1 VGWVFGEDGWGHI
14 EPDAANPANMIL
26 PFAHI
31 FVILLSEGESMDYDS
46 DLAAAAEI
54 LSQAQRIAV
63 LTGAG
68 ISAESGIPTFRGEE
82 GLWKKYRAEEL
93 ATPQS
98 FYQNPQLVWEWYDW
112 RRGIFASK
120 EPNPG
125 HLVLAKW
132 EETLPSLT
140 LITQNIDG
148 LHRRAGSKNILELHG
163 NAWKLRCT
171 KEGTVAENHDVPL
184 PEIPPHCP
192 DCESLLRPHVV
203 WFGESLDA
211 EIIHKASLLS
221 GTCQVMVVAGTSAI
235 VQPAASLPLAALNAG
250 AKVIEINPEA
260 TPLTPYVDF
269 SLKGNSGEILP
280 LLDEKLDQI
289 LDGRK
294 D

>member
-1 VGWVFGEDGWGHI
+1 MENDTQ
-14 EPDAANPANMIL
+14 
-26 PFAHI
+26 
-31 FVILLSEGESMDYDS
+31 
-46 DLAAAAEI
+46 LAAAAEL

-82 GLWKKYRAEEL
+82 GLWKTYRAEEL
-93 ATPQS
+93 ATPQAFEQDPS
-98 FYQNPQLVWEWYDW
+98 LVWEWYDW

-125 HLVLAKW
+125 HLILAKW
-132 EETLPSLT
+132 EETLPSLS

-148 LHRRAGSKNILELHG
+148 LHRQAGSKNILELHG

-171 KEGTVAENHDVPL
+171 KEGTVNENHDVPL
-184 PEIPPHCP
+184 QEIPPICP
-192 DCESLLRPHVV
+192 TCGWLLRPHVV
-203 WFGESLDA
+203 WFGESLDP
-211 EIIHKASLLS
+211 EVIHRASLLS
-221 GTCQVMVVAGTSAI
+221 GSCQVMVVAGTSAI

-250 AKVIEINPEA
+250 AKVIEINPQA

-280 LLDEKLDQI
+280 LLDENIDRLLDNK
-289 LDGRK
+289 RNRRR
-294 D
+294 